1 MECAGVQQL
10 KEREYVGIIRV
21 ECAGVQ
27 QLKEREYMGTIQ
39 SCKVN
44 ADYAAVRFDGRVN
57 IHVVC
62 ISAFTHLALVR
73 YSTVS
78 LCTFSKNVLSRLR
91 RVLLVVPQTAAQKRL
106 SLCFSVYFSLCF
118 SVYFSLSVSLS
129 TSLSVSLSTSL
140 SVSLSTS
147 LSVFL
152 SVCLSD
158 FLSVITMEGILL
170 VMCISHGMRLELG
183 SHSGK
188 ILIDDALFSLDFALT
203 RLFSQDYV

>member
-1 MECAGVQQL
+1 MFL
-10 KEREYVGIIRV
+10 
-21 ECAGVQ
+21 
-27 QLKEREYMGTIQ
+27 
-39 SCKVN
+39 
-44 ADYAAVRFDGRVN
+44 AASD
-57 IHVVC
+57 
-62 ISAFTHLALVR
+62 
-73 YSTVS
+73 
-78 LCTFSKNVLSRLR
+78 
-91 RVLLVVPQTAAQKRL
+91 
-106 SLCFSVYFSLCF
+106 VYFWLCLRQLHRRG
-118 SVYFSLSVSLS
+118 Y
-129 TSLSVSLSTSL
+129 L